1 MSELPTW
8 KAPARL
14 DQLNSGA
21 GGEPHSLLDIC
32 ESGEVPPR
40 LAASGGMRTIHPESS
55 FFGSAHHRA
64 RFSCSLWPERTLSG
78 FTKFGKSDPST
89 AECGRQPQNFE
100 FTPPNGFSDGLNSIE
115 CPSRR
120 QRSAPT

>member
-32 ESGEVPPR
+32 ESGYYTR
-40 LAASGGMRTIHPESS
+40 LACWWTFNH
-55 FFGSAHHRA
+55 
-64 RFSCSLWPERTLSG
+64 
-78 FTKFGKSDPST
+78 
-89 AECGRQPQNFE
+89 
-100 FTPPNGFSDGLNSIE
+100 
-115 CPSRR
+115 
-120 QRSAPT
+120 